1 MSASRTA
8 WKEQSDGYLDR
19 TPMLQFVLVSI
30 LFAMWAI
37 SSSLNDILITQF
49 KAVFQLS
56 DLATAFVQSA
66 FYGGYFV
73 IAIPASLFIKKS
85 SYKMGIVA
93 GLALFAVGCFLF
105 FPASTL
111 ATYSMFLFAIFV
123 EAIGLS
129 FLETSSETFTTLMG
143 PKRLATVRLNISQT
157 MNAVGLIVGILLGK
171 YFVFQNSNLK
181 TEMEKMSP
189 EQARLH
195 GVEQLSRTL
204 VPYRYLLIVLVV
216 LILAFAVTRFPSG
229 RARTA
234 TGSVKSASLGE
245 TLGYLVRNRR
255 YLKGIGAQFV
265 YIGAQTGIWS
275 FTMRLALTMFPHY
288 TDRDASDFM
297 LWSYAVFFVG
307 RFLGSYL
314 LSRFRETRVL
324 TVYMGLAVVVLI
336 GTIALHSVAAV
347 CRAVIVSLFLGPGWP
362 TIYSRTLE
370 TVGDRRYTETAGA
383 VIVMSI
389 VGGAVLP
396 ALQGALSDAM
406 GMQFSFILPAIELC
420 IVAVYFVSEMRYDR
434 LTPKQ
439 MKELSTTEGAESAQA

>member
-1 MSASRTA
+1 
-8 WKEQSDGYLDR
+8 
-19 TPMLQFVLVSI
+19 MLQFVLVSI

-143 PKRLATVRLNISQT
+143 PKHLATVRLNISQT

-347 CRAVIVSLFLGPGWP
+347 WMAVIVSLFLGPGWP

>member
-1 MSASRTA
+1 
-8 WKEQSDGYLDR
+8 
-19 TPMLQFVLVSI
+19 MLQFVLVSI

-347 CRAVIVSLFLGPGWP
+347 WMAVIVSLFLGPGWP

-406 GMQFSFILPAIELC
+406 GM
-420 IVAVYFVSEMRYDR
+420 
-434 LTPKQ
+434 
-439 MKELSTTEGAESAQA
+439 

>member
-1 MSASRTA
+1 M
-8 WKEQSDGYLDR
+8 
-19 TPMLQFVLVSI
+19 
-30 LFAMWAI
+30 AI

-229 RARTA
+229 HARTA

-245 TLGYLVRNRR
+245 TLGYLERNRR
-255 YLKGIGAQFV
+255 YLKGIGVQFV

-347 CRAVIVSLFLGPGWP
+347 WMAVIVSLFLGPGWP

>member
-1 MSASRTA
+1 
-8 WKEQSDGYLDR
+8 
-19 TPMLQFVLVSI
+19 MLQFVLVSI

-143 PKRLATVRLNISQT
+143 PKRLVTVRLNISQT

-347 CRAVIVSLFLGPGWP
+347 WMAVIVSLFLGPGWP

>member
-157 MNAVGLIVGILLGK
+157 MNAVGLIFGILLGK

-347 CRAVIVSLFLGPGWP
+347 WMAVIVSLFLGPGWP

>member
-1 MSASRTA
+1 
-8 WKEQSDGYLDR
+8 
-19 TPMLQFVLVSI
+19 MLQFVLVSI

-336 GTIALHSVAAV
+336 GTIALYSVAAV
-347 CRAVIVSLFLGPGWP
+347 WMAVIVSLFLGPGWP

>member
-1 MSASRTA
+1 M
-8 WKEQSDGYLDR
+8 
-19 TPMLQFVLVSI
+19 
-30 LFAMWAI
+30 AI

-347 CRAVIVSLFLGPGWP
+347 WMAVIVSLFLGPGWP

-439 MKELSTTEGAESAQA
+439 MKGLSTTEGAESAQA

>member
-1 MSASRTA
+1 M
-8 WKEQSDGYLDR
+8 
-19 TPMLQFVLVSI
+19 
-30 LFAMWAI
+30 
-37 SSSLNDILITQF
+37 
-49 KAVFQLS
+49 
-56 DLATAFVQSA
+56 QSA

-347 CRAVIVSLFLGPGWP
+347 WMAVIVSLFLGPGWP

-396 ALQGALSDAM
+396 ALQGALSNAM

-439 MKELSTTEGAESAQA
+439 MKELSTTEDAESAQA

>member
-8 WKEQSDGYLDR
+8 WKEQSDGYLDH

-129 FLETSSETFTTLMG
+129 FLEISSETFTTLMG

-347 CRAVIVSLFLGPGWP
+347 WMAVIVSLFLGPGWP

>member
-1 MSASRTA
+1 
-8 WKEQSDGYLDR
+8 
-19 TPMLQFVLVSI
+19 MLQFVLVSI

-181 TEMEKMSP
+181 NEMEKMSP

-347 CRAVIVSLFLGPGWP
+347 WMAVIVSLFLGPGWP

>member
-1 MSASRTA
+1 M
-8 WKEQSDGYLDR
+8 
-19 TPMLQFVLVSI
+19 
-30 LFAMWAI
+30 AI

-195 GVEQLSRTL
+195 SVEQLSRTL

-347 CRAVIVSLFLGPGWP
+347 WMAVIVSLFLGPGWP

>member
-1 MSASRTA
+1 M
-8 WKEQSDGYLDR
+8 
-19 TPMLQFVLVSI
+19 
-30 LFAMWAI
+30 
-37 SSSLNDILITQF
+37 
-49 KAVFQLS
+49 
-56 DLATAFVQSA
+56 QSA

-93 GLALFAVGCFLF
+93 GLALFAVGCLLF

-129 FLETSSETFTTLMG
+129 FLETSSETFTTLMS

-324 TVYMGLAVVVLI
+324 AVYMGLAVVVLI
-336 GTIALHSVAAV
+336 GTIALHSVAEV
-347 CRAVIVSLFLGPGWP
+347 LMAVIVSLFLGPGWP

-439 MKELSTTEGAESAQA
+439 MKELSTTEDAESAQA

>member
-8 WKEQSDGYLDR
+8 WKDQSDGYLDR

-347 CRAVIVSLFLGPGWP
+347 WMAVIVSLFLGPGWP

-439 MKELSTTEGAESAQA
+439 MNELSTTEGAESAQA

>member
-1 MSASRTA
+1 
-8 WKEQSDGYLDR
+8 
-19 TPMLQFVLVSI
+19 MLQFVLVSI

-56 DLATAFVQSA
+56 DLATVFVQSA

-181 TEMEKMSP
+181 NEMEKMSP

-347 CRAVIVSLFLGPGWP
+347 WMAVIVSLFLGPGWP

>member
-1 MSASRTA
+1 
-8 WKEQSDGYLDR
+8 
-19 TPMLQFVLVSI
+19 MLQFVLVSI

-195 GVEQLSRTL
+195 GVEQLSRTF
-204 VPYRYLLIVLVV
+204 VPYRYLLIVLGV

-255 YLKGIGAQFV
+255 YLKGIGVQFV

-347 CRAVIVSLFLGPGWP
+347 WMAVIVSLFLGPGWP

>member
-19 TPMLQFVLVSI
+19 IPMLQFVLVSI

-347 CRAVIVSLFLGPGWP
+347 WMAVIVSLFLGPGWP

>member
-1 MSASRTA
+1 
-8 WKEQSDGYLDR
+8 
-19 TPMLQFVLVSI
+19 MLQFVLVSI

-93 GLALFAVGCFLF
+93 GLALLAVGCFLF

-181 TEMEKMSP
+181 NEMEKMSP

-347 CRAVIVSLFLGPGWP
+347 WMAVIVSLFVGPGWP

>member
-1 MSASRTA
+1 M
-8 WKEQSDGYLDR
+8 
-19 TPMLQFVLVSI
+19 LVSI

-195 GVEQLSRTL
+195 GVEQLSRTF

-255 YLKGIGAQFV
+255 YLKGIGVQFV

-347 CRAVIVSLFLGPGWP
+347 WMAVIVSLFLGPGWP

>member
-1 MSASRTA
+1 
-8 WKEQSDGYLDR
+8 
-19 TPMLQFVLVSI
+19 MLQFVLVSI

-195 GVEQLSRTL
+195 GVEQLSRTF

-255 YLKGIGAQFV
+255 YLKGIGVQFV

-347 CRAVIVSLFLGPGWP
+347 WMAVIVSLFLGPGWP

>member
-1 MSASRTA
+1 M
-8 WKEQSDGYLDR
+8 
-19 TPMLQFVLVSI
+19 
-30 LFAMWAI
+30 AI

-85 SYKMGIVA
+85 SYKMGIVV

-347 CRAVIVSLFLGPGWP
+347 WMAVIVSLFLGPGWP

>member
-347 CRAVIVSLFLGPGWP
+347 WMAVIVSLFLGPGWP

-439 MKELSTTEGAESAQA
+439 MKELSITEGAESAQA

>member
-1 MSASRTA
+1 M
-8 WKEQSDGYLDR
+8 
-19 TPMLQFVLVSI
+19 
-30 LFAMWAI
+30 AI

-288 TDRDASDFM
+288 TDRDASDFIP
-297 LWSYAVFFVG
+297 
-307 RFLGSYL
+307 
-314 LSRFRETRVL
+314 LSRL
-324 TVYMGLAVVVLI
+324 KCNTVAGGVSLAVPAGRL
-336 GTIALHSVAAV
+336 
-347 CRAVIVSLFLGPGWP
+347 RRVSG
-362 TIYSRTLE
+362 SR
-370 TVGDRRYTETAGA
+370 AGA
-383 VIVMSI
+383 WA
-389 VGGAVLP
+389 G
-396 ALQGALSDAM
+396 
-406 GMQFSFILPAIELC
+406 C
-420 IVAVYFVSEMRYDR
+420 
-434 LTPKQ
+434 
-439 MKELSTTEGAESAQA
+439 

>member
-1 MSASRTA
+1 
-8 WKEQSDGYLDR
+8 
-19 TPMLQFVLVSI
+19 MLQFVLVSI

-255 YLKGIGAQFV
+255 YLKGIGVQFV

-336 GTIALHSVAAV
+336 GTIALYSVAAV
-347 CRAVIVSLFLGPGWP
+347 WMAVIVSLFLGPGWP

>member
-1 MSASRTA
+1 
-8 WKEQSDGYLDR
+8 
-19 TPMLQFVLVSI
+19 MLQFMLVSI

-85 SYKMGIVA
+85 SYKMGIFA

-314 LSRFRETRVL
+314 LSRFPEKRVL

-347 CRAVIVSLFLGPGWP
+347 WMAVIVSLFLGPGWP

-439 MKELSTTEGAESAQA
+439 MKELSITEGAESAQA

>member
-245 TLGYLVRNRR
+245 TLGYLERNRR

-347 CRAVIVSLFLGPGWP
+347 WMAVIVSLFLGPGWP

>member
-1 MSASRTA
+1 
-8 WKEQSDGYLDR
+8 
-19 TPMLQFVLVSI
+19 V
-30 LFAMWAI
+30 AI

-347 CRAVIVSLFLGPGWP
+347 WMAVIVSLFLGPGWP

>member
-347 CRAVIVSLFLGPGWP
+347 WMAVIVSLFLGPGWP

>member
-1 MSASRTA
+1 
-8 WKEQSDGYLDR
+8 
-19 TPMLQFVLVSI
+19 MLQFVLVSI
-30 LFAMWAI
+30 LFAMWAT

-347 CRAVIVSLFLGPGWP
+347 WMAVIVSLFLGPGWP

>member
-157 MNAVGLIVGILLGK
+157 MNAGGLIVGILLGK

-347 CRAVIVSLFLGPGWP
+347 WMAVIVSLFLGPGWP

-439 MKELSTTEGAESAQA
+439 MKGLSTTEGAESAQA

>member
-1 MSASRTA
+1 MDISTA
-8 WKEQSDGYLDR
+8 
-19 TPMLQFVLVSI
+19 PMLQFVLVSI

-143 PKRLATVRLNISQT
+143 PKHLATVRLNISQT

-216 LILAFAVTRFPSG
+216 LILAFDVTRFPSG

-347 CRAVIVSLFLGPGWP
+347 WMAVIVSLFLGPGWP

>member
-347 CRAVIVSLFLGPGWP
+347 WMAVIVSLFLGPGWP

-439 MKELSTTEGAESAQA
+439 MKGLSTTEGAESAQA

>member
-1 MSASRTA
+1 M
-8 WKEQSDGYLDR
+8 
-19 TPMLQFVLVSI
+19 LVSI

-195 GVEQLSRTL
+195 GVEQLSRTF
-204 VPYRYLLIVLVV
+204 VPYRYLLIVLGV

-255 YLKGIGAQFV
+255 YLKGIGVQFV

-347 CRAVIVSLFLGPGWP
+347 WMAVIVSLFLGPGWP

>member
-1 MSASRTA
+1 M
-8 WKEQSDGYLDR
+8 
-19 TPMLQFVLVSI
+19 
-30 LFAMWAI
+30 AI

-347 CRAVIVSLFLGPGWP
+347 WMAVIVSLFLGPGWP

>member
-1 MSASRTA
+1 M
-8 WKEQSDGYLDR
+8 
-19 TPMLQFVLVSI
+19 
-30 LFAMWAI
+30 AI

-245 TLGYLVRNRR
+245 TLGYLERNRR

-347 CRAVIVSLFLGPGWP
+347 WMAVIVSLFLGPGWP

>member
-1 MSASRTA
+1 
-8 WKEQSDGYLDR
+8 
-19 TPMLQFVLVSI
+19 MLQFVLVSI

-347 CRAVIVSLFLGPGWP
+347 WMAVIVSLFLGPGWP

>member
-1 MSASRTA
+1 
-8 WKEQSDGYLDR
+8 
-19 TPMLQFVLVSI
+19 MLQFVLVSI

-171 YFVFQNSNLK
+171 YFIFQNSNLK

-347 CRAVIVSLFLGPGWP
+347 WMAVIVSLFLGPGWP

>member
-1 MSASRTA
+1 M
-8 WKEQSDGYLDR
+8 
-19 TPMLQFVLVSI
+19 
-30 LFAMWAI
+30 AI

-56 DLATAFVQSA
+56 DLATVFVQSA

-347 CRAVIVSLFLGPGWP
+347 WMAVIVSLFLGPGWP

-439 MKELSTTEGAESAQA
+439 MKGLSTTEGAESAQA

>member
-1 MSASRTA
+1 MDISTA
-8 WKEQSDGYLDR
+8 
-19 TPMLQFVLVSI
+19 PMLQFVLVSI

-49 KAVFQLS
+49 KAVLQLS

-157 MNAVGLIVGILLGK
+157 MNAAGLIVGILLGK

-297 LWSYAVFFVG
+297 LWSYAVFLVG

-347 CRAVIVSLFLGPGWP
+347 WMAVIVSLFLGPGWP

-439 MKELSTTEGAESAQA
+439 MKELSITEGAESAQA

>member
-1 MSASRTA
+1 M
-8 WKEQSDGYLDR
+8 
-19 TPMLQFVLVSI
+19 
-30 LFAMWAI
+30 AI

-347 CRAVIVSLFLGPGWP
+347 WMAVIVSLFLGPGWP

-370 TVGDRRYTETAGA
+370 TAGDRRYTETAGA

-439 MKELSTTEGAESAQA
+439 MKGLSTTEGAESAQA